1 MTNRDIC
8 GVEDCI
14 GCTPCTVGM
23 LHRYIC
29 IIMAKETNT
38 MYTLLY
44 DICTV
49 SWLCLYIIHSH
60 VQVVRQGTF
69 TRSMS
74 PPPSPVPCLSRATKR
89 LLIFLLLKKNTKI
102 YIYIYRKG
110 QGKSCRT
117 RQHIRAQPVACS
129 TAERPPYLSPYSER
143 LKTRTSRLSHL
154 TVGQSPGIE
163 VKVCLTGPNGQRY
176 KTIGQSMEW

>member
-102 YIYIYRKG
+102 YIYIYI
-110 QGKSCRT
+110 GKVRVSR
-117 RQHIRAQPVACS
+117 
-129 TAERPPYLSPYSER
+129 AERVSIYEHSQWPVRPPSDRHTCRP
-143 LKTRTSRLSHL
+143 
-154 TVGQSPGIE
+154 I
-163 VKVCLTGPNGQRY
+163 QRD
-176 KTIGQSMEW
+176 